1 MDENYKE
8 PDLSKVVKQLMDEEG
23 YEFGEAVKEAMAQ
36 GYKDGGLMV
45 AIQRF
50 NQGGNVI
57 DSRAT
62 VEDMAKSILTSS
74 AANDNQKL
82 QLLMDYDNAYNS
94 KAVRNTQNNTGGQL
108 GQKPPLFNNSNQT
121 AMEKLLGLQT
131 NPNFQYNSPLA
142 PMLTMPPTRSTGF
155 RQGPGYFG
163 NEGIMINGKRYM
175 SEDEAIDDMGVE
187 TYNRFMADGGMAGG
201 KTYHQ
206 FHDQYVPMDE
216 ESMGYAYGG
225 GVGSMMQPRM
235 NFAGG
240 GGDFEPLGYQ
250 DESIAVEDLTVPSRV
265 GDFAITAAN
274 ALDNQTGLIN
284 SAPSIMN
291 QGVNTIE
298 GSLIDGDDPSS
309 RYGVQQDFKSDRPF
323 DRDFSSFDEAR
334 MGNSN
339 QIPDRNRGQIIE
351 RTPSAAFNRGFT
363 MADVANTATG
373 PFDRDFSSFD
383 QARMGTPST
392 ESYGRPSMAD
402 IAGLSLPSDNVMSV
416 EEIEEQIAAN
426 KNKFGLSSLLDFA
439 PFGKKSI
446 SGMALRGIGNLFQNI
461 APRSYGYSTRT
472 YNAMTPGQQAL
483 ADGLYQPG
491 GLLSGYNKISAFGR
505 GPLGTL
511 SNRLSTIQKTL
522 AKQKVPSKVL
532 QQREQEIK
540 DAINESINTG
550 EREALGDPGRSV
562 DHGIT
567 GGPTRTDIDVADGGA
582 EAGCFIKGTLITM
595 ADGTKKPVEQVDL
608 GDEVAVGGKVFAV
621 GRFLNTELYDY
632 KGIKVS
638 GSHMVNEEGDWM
650 RVRDTKHGKS
660 LGNDENTVYVFG
672 SENRRILINDILFT
686 DYFEIED
693 QEQLLKEE
701 DKFFDNWK
709 TFANDQDKKNVNTL
723 NAS

>member
-1 MDENYKE
+1 
-8 PDLSKVVKQLMDEEG
+8 
-23 YEFGEAVKEAMAQ
+23 
-36 GYKDGGLMV
+36 
-45 AIQRF
+45 
-50 NQGGNVI
+50 
-57 DSRAT
+57 
-62 VEDMAKSILTSS
+62 
-74 AANDNQKL
+74 
-82 QLLMDYDNAYNS
+82 
-94 KAVRNTQNNTGGQL
+94 
-108 GQKPPLFNNSNQT
+108 
-121 AMEKLLGLQT
+121 
-131 NPNFQYNSPLA
+131 
-142 PMLTMPPTRSTGF
+142 
-155 RQGPGYFG
+155 
-163 NEGIMINGKRYM
+163 
-175 SEDEAIDDMGVE
+175 
-187 TYNRFMADGGMAGG
+187 
-201 KTYHQ
+201 
-206 FHDQYVPMDE
+206 
-216 ESMGYAYGG
+216 
-225 GVGSMMQPRM
+225 MMQPRM

-309 RYGVQQDFKSDRPF
+309 RYGVQKDFKSDR
-323 DRDFSSFDEAR
+323 
-334 MGNSN
+334 
-339 QIPDRNRGQIIE
+339 
-351 RTPSAAFNRGFT
+351 
-363 MADVANTATG
+363 

-638 GSHMVNEEGDWM
+638 GSHMVNEDGDWM

-660 LGNDENTVYVFG
+660 LGDDENTVYVFG

>member
-1 MDENYKE
+1 MIDEQRYRA
-8 PDLSKVVKQLMDEEG
+8 LIQQL
-23 YEFGEAVKEAMAQ
+23 A
-36 GYKDGGLMV
+36 
-45 AIQRF
+45 
-50 NQGGNVI
+50 
-57 DSRAT
+57 
-62 VEDMAKSILTSS
+62 
-74 AANDNQKL
+74 
-82 QLLMDYDNAYNS
+82 
-94 KAVRNTQNNTGGQL
+94 TGGI
-108 GQKPPLFNNSNQT
+108 
-121 AMEKLLGLQT
+121 A
-131 NPNFQYNSPLA
+131 
-142 PMLTMPPTRSTGF
+142 
-155 RQGPGYFG
+155 G
-163 NEGIMINGKRYM
+163 N
-175 SEDEAIDDMGVE
+175 
-187 TYNRFMADGGMAGG
+187 

-206 FHDQYVPMDE
+206 VRDQYMPMDS

-225 GVGSMMQPRM
+225 GVGSMMQPRQ
-235 NFAGG
+235 NYAI
-240 GGDFEPLGYQ
+240 GGDIEQ
-250 DESIAVEDLTVPSRV
+250 S
-265 GDFAITAAN
+265 DFSDIGLQTITNSGLPEYDDVAFKSGS
-274 ALDNQTGLIN
+274 ALDRQINKLNQLE
-284 SAPSIMN
+284 
-291 QGVNTIE
+291 Q
-298 GSLIDGDDPSS
+298 
-309 RYGVQQDFKSDRPF
+309 
-323 DRDFSSFDEAR
+323 
-334 MGNSN
+334 MGFPQPNLEKLK
-339 QIPDRNRGQIIE
+339 QMDMKQFQK
-351 RTPSAAFNRGFT
+351 T
-363 MADVANTATG
+363 
-373 PFDRDFSSFD
+373 
-383 QARMGTPST
+383 GTPLSLSPELYATANNIMSDVSPTST
-392 ESYGRPSMAD
+392 TSTQSYGRPSMRDITGEDLAVNENVID
-402 IAGLSLPSDNVMSV
+402 RGNPFGDSRISSEELGISGYGRPSMANIAGSSLPSDNVMSV
-416 EEIEEQIAAN
+416 EEIEEQTAAN
-426 KNKFGLSSLLDFA
+426 KNKFGLSSLMDFA

-446 SGMALRGIGNLFQNI
+446 SGMALKGIGNLFQNI

-532 QQREQEIK
+532 QKREQEIK
-540 DAINESINTG
+540 DAINTSINTG
-550 EREALGDPGRSV
+550 EREALSDPSRSV

-567 GGPTRTDIDVADGGA
+567 GGPTRTDIDVADGGS